1 MALALVKLKKYRNNR
16 VYEFFDYISA
26 DVAELGVFV
35 QGTEHKEGEYSKA
48 EIVKIYEDKNV

>member
-26 DVAELGVFV
+26 DVAKLGVFI
-35 QGTEHKEGEYSKA
+35 QGSEHREDEYSKA
-48 EIVKIYEDKNV
+48 EIVKIYEKK